1 MIFTRHFSYEEFIRS
16 EAAAKA
22 GIPNELPRELV
33 PAAQFTLAGM
43 ERVRAALKSLPIQML
58 SGYRGP
64 EVNRLVG
71 GSSGSQHMKAEAV
84 DFICVQYGTP
94 TEIAKFLAPL
104 CWIIGIDQMILEPT
118 WVHVSFTANPRGQVL
133 RAIAGGKYVAGLT

>member
-22 GIPNELPRELV
+22 GISNDLPRELV

-43 ERVRAALKSLPIQML
+43 ERVRAALKSLPVQML

-71 GSSGSQHMKAEAV
+71 GSSSSQHMRAEAV
-84 DFICVQYGTP
+84 DFVCPAYGTP
-94 TEIAKFLAPL
+94 REIAQFLAPL
-104 CWIIGIDQMILEPT
+104 AWIIGIDQLILEPT
-118 WVHVSFTANPRGQVL
+118 WIHVSFTVNPRGQVL
-133 RAIAGGKYVAGLT
+133 RVVAGKYKAGLV